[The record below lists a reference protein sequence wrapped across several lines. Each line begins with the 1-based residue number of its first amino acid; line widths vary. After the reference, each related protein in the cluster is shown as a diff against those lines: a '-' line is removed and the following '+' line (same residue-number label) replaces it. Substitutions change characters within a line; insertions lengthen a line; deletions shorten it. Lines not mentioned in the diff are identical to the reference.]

1 MQIEIKKKHYT
12 NVIKH
17 NNWALITA
25 PDNKVA
31 KYQFIKPFLKF
42 WEWLIH
48 PDLYSYG
55 VVKTRE
61 SIDLLLDKKKKKEV
75 NCQLFW

>member
-12 NVIKH
+12 NLIKH

-31 KYQFIKPFLKF
+31 KYQFIKPF
-42 WEWLIH
+42 
-48 PDLYSYG
+48 
-55 VVKTRE
+55 
-61 SIDLLLDKKKKKEV
+61 
-75 NCQLFW
+75 